1 MRSLAVFG
9 ALFLLAGCSSNGN
22 GGGSSNP
29 RTVTIEMEPWQV
41 MPGEDRIW
49 CKTMKVPSD
58 VTLDVSKF
66 TVTMPDGSHH
76 FILYT
81 SDTDYPDGFGG
92 CQGMND
98 RMFITGSQISG
109 VYESAYGPGLALPL
123 FAGQQ
128 LILESHYA
136 NASGDPITAHVS
148 VEMEVIDHADVADY
162 VQTILIPHTSFSIP
176 PQTTGYTSSM
186 TVPEMP
192 GFNVISATSH
202 AHARL
207 TKFTAD
213 RVTPAGT
220 NRIFETTDWDSPQV
234 ERYTPPLA
242 GDSANSITFECTWN
256 NETTGYIEHGSTQND
271 EMCILV
277 LTFFPA
283 YSWSP

>member
-1 MRSLAVFG
+1 
-9 ALFLLAGCSSNGN
+9 
-22 GGGSSNP
+22 
-29 RTVTIEMEPWQV
+29 

-58 VTLDVSKF
+58 VTLDVSQFKI
-66 TVTMPDGSHH
+66 TMPVGSHH

-81 SDTDYPDGFGG
+81 SDSDYADGFGS

-109 VYESAYGPGLALPL
+109 EYQFDYGPGLALPL

-136 NASGDPITAHVS
+136 NASSDSITAFVE
-148 VEMEVIDHADVADY
+148 VEMSIMKHEDVVDY
-162 VQTILIPHTSFSIP
+162 VQTVLVPHTSFSIP

-186 TVPEMP
+186 TIPEQS
-192 GFNVISATSH
+192 GFNVISASSH

-207 TKFTAD
+207 TRFTAD
-213 RVTPAGT
+213 RITPGGT
-220 NRIFETTDWDSPQV
+220 TRIFETTDWDSPHV
-234 ERYTPPLA
+234 EKYSPALA
-242 GDSANSITFECTWN
+242 GTSGNQIRFECTWN
-256 NETTGYIEHGSTQND
+256 NETTEAITFGETQND

-283 YSWSP
+283 YSYSP